1 MFSCL
6 FFTGVIVCCV
16 VVAYQ
21 RGKHD
26 GMSEILDEVANI
38 VEEIIEDKK

>member
-6 FFTGVIVCCV
+6 FFAVAVACCV

-21 RGKHD
+21 RGKQD
-26 GMSEILDEVANI
+26 GKDEILDEVANI